1 MLTFTT
7 TVRNKAD
14 KLAAELD
21 KVISNSSINTRKA
34 TWLLR
39 YANVINY
46 ANVNG
51 LKLVEFNTRAE
62 TIRKWIATGHVF
74 FEGNKAISLE
84 EIGMDF
90 NTGRR

>member
-46 ANVNG
+46 ANVN
-51 LKLVEFNTRAE
+51 
-62 TIRKWIATGHVF
+62 
-74 FEGNKAISLE
+74 
-84 EIGMDF
+84 
-90 NTGRR
+90 